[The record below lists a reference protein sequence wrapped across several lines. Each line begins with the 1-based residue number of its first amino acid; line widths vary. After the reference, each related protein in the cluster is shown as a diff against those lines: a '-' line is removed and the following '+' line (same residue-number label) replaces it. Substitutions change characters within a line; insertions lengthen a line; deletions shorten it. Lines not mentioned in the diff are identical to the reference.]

1 MTSPILL
8 IALIA
13 LLLGAPSAT
22 AQNDWPLVWA
32 DEFTGQGLPDTS
44 NWRYDVGGGGWGN
57 DELQHY
63 TAQRLQNARIENGLL
78 VIEAHREKFQDRAY
92 TSARLVSKRDW
103 TYGRFEIRAKMPVG
117 RGTWPALWMLPTHN
131 TYGGEHYWPDNGE
144 IDILEQVGYQ
154 PDVVHFSVHTRAYHH
169 SIGTQKTNHRTLANI
184 STQFHVYAA
193 EWTPEEIRFFVD
205 EKRYFTFANE
215 RLTDKKAN
223 YQQWPFD
230 RPFHLLLNIAV
241 GGTWGGAQGVDEGI
255 WPQKLEVDYVRV
267 YQPPADTTVEKQSWG
282 KIKQDD

>member
-32 DEFTGQGLPDTS
+32 DEFTGEGLPDTS
-44 NWRYDVGGGGWGN
+44 NWRYDVGGDGWGN

-92 TSARLVSKRDW
+92 TSARLASKRDW

-117 RGTWPALWMLPTHN
+117 RGTWPALWMLPTHD
-131 TYGGEHYWPDNGE
+131 TYGGERYWPDNGE
-144 IDILEQVGYQ
+144 IDILELPMDQQRCFACYI
-154 PDVVHFSVHTRAYHH
+154 F
-169 SIGTQKTNHRTLANI
+169 LAHLQSLI
-184 STQFHVYAA
+184 LH
-193 EWTPEEIRFFVD
+193 ELDPE
-205 EKRYFTFANE
+205 A
-215 RLTDKKAN
+215 
-223 YQQWPFD
+223 
-230 RPFHLLLNIAV
+230 
-241 GGTWGGAQGVDEGI
+241 
-255 WPQKLEVDYVRV
+255 
-267 YQPPADTTVEKQSWG
+267 
-282 KIKQDD
+282 

>member
-1 MTSPILL
+1 MRMSGMRSL
-8 IALIA
+8 AR
-13 LLLGAPSAT
+13 SA
-22 AQNDWPLVWA
+22 
-32 DEFTGQGLPDTS
+32 
-44 NWRYDVGGGGWGN
+44 
-57 DELQHY
+57 
-63 TAQRLQNARIENGLL
+63 
-78 VIEAHREKFQDRAY
+78 
-92 TSARLVSKRDW
+92 
-103 TYGRFEIRAKMPVG
+103 
-117 RGTWPALWMLPTHN
+117 
-131 TYGGEHYWPDNGE
+131 
-144 IDILEQVGYQ
+144 
-154 PDVVHFSVHTRAYHH
+154 H
-169 SIGTQKTNHRTLANI
+169 SQKTNHRTLANT

-205 EKRYFTFANE
+205 DKRYFTFANE
-215 RLTDKKAN
+215 RLTDKNAN